1 MNKVLLPHILQV
13 AQVAGGQ
20 QPEEGDAAAAPG
32 PVPPDRGPLPRLRQE
47 GLRLQLLVWE
57 RWGGPHRPRTLQLRR
72 GNQGMHL
79 LSFVYVVLFLLNLAF
94 SNEVHI
100 ILQFTGLKR

>member
-47 GLRLQLLVWE
+47 GLRLQLLV
-57 RWGGPHRPRTLQLRR
+57 
-72 GNQGMHL
+72 
-79 LSFVYVVLFLLNLAF
+79 
-94 SNEVHI
+94 
-100 ILQFTGLKR
+100 